1 MKLEKKISLHSFE
14 VEYID
19 QREAKPRT
27 LHRESIVLDGGRM
40 NTLDHLNQTPQSW
53 IRQQYAQQGYTV
65 AAIHKGESLTA
76 KVDTGFLWK
85 LAALDAAAAKAG
97 KSVAKL
103 LTAAQW
109 QEVLCRVRSLSA
121 ADKDRLLTYLHA
133 LHDKPQQLMNTE
145 STPETQPH
153 TASESAA

>member
-1 MKLEKKISLHSFE
+1 MKLEKKISLHAFE

-19 QREAKPRT
+19 QREAKSRT

-40 NTLDHLNQTPQSW
+40 NTLDCLNQTPQSW

-65 AAIHKGESLTA
+65 AVIHKGESLTP

-85 LAALDAAAAKAG
+85 LAALDAAAAKAD

-103 LTAAQW
+103 LEGGAA
-109 QEVLCRVRSLSA
+109 V
-121 ADKDRLLTYLHA
+121 
-133 LHDKPQQLMNTE
+133 
-145 STPETQPH
+145 
-153 TASESAA
+153 

>member
-1 MKLEKKISLHSFE
+1 MKLEKKISLHAFE

-53 IRQQYAQQGYTV
+53 IRQQYAQQGSVEAGRTGCSRSKGRQERGQ
-65 AAIHKGESLTA
+65 AAGRGCS
-76 KVDTGFLWK
+76 GM
-85 LAALDAAAAKAG
+85 
-97 KSVAKL
+97 
-103 LTAAQW
+103 TAAQW

-133 LHDKPQQLMNTE
+133 LHDAAQQPQRVEAMPNT
-145 STPETQPH
+145 PKVL
-153 TASESAA
+153 

>member
-1 MKLEKKISLHSFE
+1 MKLEKKISLHAFE

-19 QREAKPRT
+19 QREAKPRS
-27 LHRESIVLDGGRM
+27 LHRESIVLDGSRM

-65 AAIHKGESLTA
+65 SAIHKGESLTA

-103 LTAAQW
+103 LEGGAAVWW

-121 ADKDRLLTYLHA
+121 TDKDRLLTYLHA
-133 LHDKPQQLMNTE
+133 LHDAAQQPQRAEAMPNT
-145 STPETQPH
+145 PKVL
-153 TASESAA
+153 

>member
-1 MKLEKKISLHSFE
+1 MPGGAVLCLFTACLIAKKP
-14 VEYID
+14 V
-19 QREAKPRT
+19 
-27 LHRESIVLDGGRM
+27 RM

-65 AAIHKGESLTA
+65 SAIHKGESLTA

-103 LTAAQW
+103 LEGGAA
-109 QEVLCRVRSLSA
+109 V
-121 ADKDRLLTYLHA
+121 
-133 LHDKPQQLMNTE
+133 
-145 STPETQPH
+145 
-153 TASESAA
+153 

>member
-1 MKLEKKISLHSFE
+1 MKMEKKISLHAFE

-27 LHRESIVLDGGRM
+27 LHRESIVLDGGRI

-65 AAIHKGESLTA
+65 AAIHKGDSLTA
-76 KVDTGFLWK
+76 KVDTGFLWTPNRRFRR
-85 LAALDAAAAKAG
+85 LAALDAAATKAG

-103 LTAAQW
+103 LEGGA
-109 QEVLCRVRSLSA
+109 VGC
-121 ADKDRLLTYLHA
+121 
-133 LHDKPQQLMNTE
+133 
-145 STPETQPH
+145 
-153 TASESAA
+153 